1 MDNCSLQSRRISV
14 ATFLRTAEIASLLA
28 NSPDRGPCP
37 DAEPSADPWA
47 LCPRV
52 DLSDHLNLVAV
63 DFIGGDGAKGSIP
76 SLEDD
81 DRNHERGGEG
91 GGEGVS
97 IFAGH
102 LFGSCLGGGGP
113 SPARQD
119 PAGPK
124 TG

>member
-1 MDNCSLQSRRISV
+1 MTQDQVAGRTVNRTPTSDARENPQARKTNYPSRKLQLHEL
-14 ATFLRTAEIASLLA
+14 LRLS
-28 NSPDRGPCP
+28 
-37 DAEPSADPWA
+37 
-47 LCPRV
+47 PRV
-52 DLSDHLNLVAV
+52 NLNQYLNFVAV
-63 DFIGGDGAKGSIP
+63 DFIGRDGAEDSIP
-76 SLEDD
+76 NLEDD

-91 GGEGVS
+91 GGEGVC

-119 PAGPK
+119 LEGPN